1 MANVK
6 YHLKTADPVSP
17 VSESTGLELT
27 MVTYCFSG
35 VSFSIEDRVLRRATR
50 KQDTNSSINLT
61 HMIFISIR
69 ETIFAICSSVQGL
82 SIGICILRPTPENTG
97 FKKNSYTFFS
107 KDSLHIKP

>member
-17 VSESTGLELT
+17 VSESTGLKLK

-35 VSFSIEDRVLRRATR
+35 VSFSIEDRVLRRAAR
-50 KQDTNSSINLT
+50 KQDTNNSINLT
-61 HMIFISIR
+61 HMVFISIR